1 MKLNKISLKDQK
13 LFNQYL
19 GFAPHELAAFSFTNI
34 YIWRPLYTIEWVVLE
49 KSLCVFFRDPMGCFM
64 YLPPLAK
71 KFPPGVIQQAF
82 EIMDKVNIPLA
93 SGTRDYVPMDHYIVK
108 DKDRDIHC
116 VNPINIKNV
125 LKATNM
131 LG

>member
-1 MKLNKISLKDQK
+1 MIGLRVTFSVAGID
-13 LFNQYL
+13 
-19 GFAPHELAAFSFTNI
+19 GELT
-34 YIWRPLYTIEWVVLE
+34 
-49 KSLCVFFRDPMGCFM
+49 G
-64 YLPPLAK
+64 
-71 KFPPGVIQQAF
+71 

-93 SGTRDYVPMDHYIVK
+93 SGSRDYVPMDHYIVK

-125 LKATNM
+125 LKPTNM